1 MYAATLVGPGR
12 FEVSEQERVRAGA
25 GEVVLRVE
33 GCGVCGSNLGPWEGI
48 EGVSY
53 PLDAGAPGH
62 EVYGVVEEVGEGVVG
77 FAPGDA
83 VTALSYRGFAEYDV
97 ARSDAIVKIPASLA
111 GRAVLGE
118 PVACAGN
125 APRRAAVQ
133 GGDVVVVVGVGFLGA
148 LLLRLL
154 RAERPACV
162 VAVSRRK
169 DALEVAER
177 MGADEVLTYDEDV
190 VGRVESLTGG
200 RLADVVIEATG
211 MQGPLDLAAA
221 LTRVRGRLVIAG
233 YHQDGPRRVNLQLWN
248 WRGIDVINAHER
260 DAALYMDAMLE
271 GVALVAAGELELE
284 SLVTHRFPLSEINRA
299 FELAGWGPSGFLKA
313 VGQPGGDQ

>member
-1 MYAATLVGPGR
+1 MYAATLVEPGR
-12 FEVSEQERVRAGA
+12 FEVTERERVRAGA

-33 GCGVCGSNLGPWEGI
+33 GCGVCASNLGPWEGA

-62 EVYGVVEEVGEGVVG
+62 EVYGVVEAVGEGVVG
-77 FAPGDA
+77 LAPGDT

-97 ARSDAIVKIPASLA
+97 ARSDAVVKLPASLA
-111 GRAVLGE
+111 GRPILGE
-118 PVACAGN
+118 PIACAIN
-125 APRRAAVQ
+125 VRRRAAVQ
-133 GGDVVVVVGVGFLGA
+133 EGDTVVVVGVGFLGA
-148 LLLRLL
+148 LLLRLV
-154 RAERPACV
+154 RAERPARL

-169 DALEVAER
+169 EALEIATR
-177 MGADEVLTYDEDV
+177 MGADEVLTYDDDV
-190 VGRVESLTGG
+190 VGNVESWTGG

-211 MQGPLDLAAA
+211 MQRPLDLAAA

-248 WRGIDVINAHER
+248 WRGLDVINAHER
-260 DAALYMDAMLE
+260 DSALYVDAMRE

-284 SLVTHRFPLSEINRA
+284 SLVTHSFPLREINRA
-299 FELAGWGPSGFLKA
+299 FAMARERPSGFFKA
-313 VGQPGGDQ
+313 VVQPGGDR